1 MAQPTNIQYI
11 LRLGGEVFKSELS
24 KQFDKY
30 NLNASGRTLRSINP
44 VVSEKTLTIFGAD
57 YIQVVQ
63 DGRRPTPQNTQGTGE
78 LLRAIKEW
86 VRFKGI
92 PDAAAYPITKK
103 IHQEGTALFRG
114 ADPRFTRPTDVLS
127 SPTQRTITYIEK
139 EATQYYALEVRT
151 TIVNVLNKTFV

>member
-1 MAQPTNIQYI
+1 MAQPTNLQDI
-11 LRLGGEVFKSELS
+11 LRLGGEVFKSELA
-24 KQFDKY
+24 KQFEKY

-44 VVSEKTLTIFGAD
+44 VVSEKTLTVFGAD
-57 YIQVVQ
+57 HIQVVQ
-63 DGRRPTPQNTQGTGE
+63 DGRQPTRNTGNGE

-86 VRFKGI
+86 VKFRGI

-114 ADPRFTRPTDVLS
+114 TDTRFTKPTDVLS
-127 SPTQRTITYIEK
+127 LPTQRTITYIQK

>member
-1 MAQPTNIQYI
+1 MAQPTNIQDI

-30 NLNASGRTLRSINP
+30 KMNASGRTLRSINP

-63 DGRRPTPQNTQGTGE
+63 DGRRPTKNTGTGE

-92 PDAAAYPITKK
+92 PIEAAYPITKK

-114 ADPRFTRPTDVLS
+114 TDSRFTRPTDVLS
-127 SPTQRTITYIEK
+127 SPTKRTITYIEK